1 VLLRAHPLL
10 DDGIVGGESFGRQL
24 WHGGVEARRW
34 VQLSGKPVRLAP
46 ALFVDAARASHG
58 LEAIDS
64 VDGRW
69 QFDAGAGIRLAVPG
83 SGVLRIDVA
92 HGLRDGRNAFSVGWV
107 R

>member
-10 DDGIVGGESFGRQL
+10 DHGIVRGESFGRQL
-24 WHGGVEARRW
+24 VHGGVEARRW
-34 VQLSGKPVRLAP
+34 AQLSRKPVRLAP
-46 ALFVDAARASHG
+46 ALFVDVARASHG
-58 LEAIDS
+58 LEAITAT
-64 VDGRW
+64 DGRW

-92 HGLRDGRNAFSVGWV
+92 HGLRDGRTAFSVGWA